1 MRPNPRTLSLLAT
14 PAVVGALTVA
24 VPALAG
30 PSTKPQAHVARL
42 HCHAVIVISHGHR
55 MRACLLRGP
64 RGLVGPP
71 GPRGATGRTGPRGAT
86 GPKGPTGATGATG
99 QTGPP
104 ATHAYALV
112 QPKSETEAVF
122 VTGQVLNF
130 TGVSEPKPGVY
141 CLSPAAGVP
150 TVDGAIAV
158 SPETS
163 YSAGGKPG
171 LVALNAKAADCPAGN
186 FEVETYAPGE
196 ATGTP
201 KSGYAFTLVVG

>member
-1 MRPNPRTLSLLAT
+1 MRLNPRTLSLLAT

-30 PSTKPQAHVARL
+30 SSEHPSASAVRV
-42 HCHAVIVISHGHR
+42 HCHAVIVISHHR
-55 MRACLLRGP
+55 RVRACILRGP
-64 RGLVGPP
+64 RGLPGPP
-71 GPRGATGRTGPRGAT
+71 GPRGATGHTGPRGAT
-86 GPKGPTGATGATG
+86 GPKGPTGPAGPTG

-122 VTGQVLNF
+122 VSGQVLNF

-150 TVDGAIAV
+150 TVAGAIAV
-158 SPETS
+158 SPESS
-163 YSAGGKPG
+163 YSAAGKPG
-171 LVALNAKAADCPAGN
+171 LVALNAKATDCPAGN

-196 ATGTP
+196 ATGSA
-201 KSGYAFTLVVG
+201 KAGYAFTLVVG

>member
-1 MRPNPRTLSLLAT
+1 MYWRKLSLLAM
-14 PAVVGALTVA
+14 PAVVAAMMVA

-30 PSTKPQAHVARL
+30 PTHHPKSHTARL
-42 HCHAVIVISHGHR
+42 HCHVVVVFSRGHR
-55 MRACLLRGP
+55 IHACLLRGP
-64 RGLVGPP
+64 RGFTGPA
-71 GPRGATGRTGPRGAT
+71 GLRGATGRTGPRGVP
-86 GPKGPTGATGATG
+86 GPKGLPGPPGP
-99 QTGPP
+99 TGPP

-122 VTGQVLNF
+122 VAGQVLNF
-130 TGVSEPKPGVY
+130 TGVTEPKPGVY
-141 CLSPAAGVP
+141 CLSPAANVP

-163 YSAGGKPG
+163 YSASGKPG
-171 LVALNAKAADCPAGN
+171 LVALNAKAPDCPTGN

-196 ATGTP
+196 ATGAA

>member
-1 MRPNPRTLSLLAT
+1 M
-14 PAVVGALTVA
+14 GALTVA

-30 PSTKPQAHVARL
+30 PSEHPTASAARL
-42 HCHAVIVISHGHR
+42 RCHVVIVTSRGR
-55 MRACLLRGP
+55 RVRACILRGP
-64 RGLVGPP
+64 RGFTGPP
-71 GPRGATGRTGPRGAT
+71 GPRGATGHTGPRGAA
-86 GPKGPTGATGATG
+86 GAKGPTGQTGPTG
-99 QTGPP
+99 PTGPP

-122 VTGQVLNF
+122 VIGQVLNF

-150 TVDGAIAV
+150 TVAGAIAV

-171 LVALNAKAADCPAGN
+171 LVALNAKATDCPAGN

-201 KSGYAFTLVVG
+201 KTGYAFTLVVG